1 MVTRMPRLRAD
12 LDPEITIDA
21 LYGALYYRL
30 LISGQ
35 PLTPGYADR
44 LVDQLYP
51 ALAGEAPAA
60 SATK

>member
-1 MVTRMPRLRAD
+1 MIASA
-12 LDPEITIDA
+12 ID
-21 LYGALYYRL
+21 ALYYRL